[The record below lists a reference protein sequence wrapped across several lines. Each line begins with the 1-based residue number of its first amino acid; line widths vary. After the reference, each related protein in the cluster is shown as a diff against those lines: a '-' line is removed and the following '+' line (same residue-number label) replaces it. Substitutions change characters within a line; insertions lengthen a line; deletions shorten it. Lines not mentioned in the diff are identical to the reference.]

1 MTVVA
6 KVVADLTPEQ
16 ALDLPEVV
24 TDPVESAR
32 AAGLHYCSDTEPGIR
47 RKRAGKHFSYVAPD
61 GTRIR
66 DDATLK
72 RIRSLAIPPAYQDVW
87 ICPDPLGH
95 LQATGRDA
103 RGRKQYRYHPRWR
116 EIRDATKHTRMISF
130 GHVLPVIRRK
140 TEEHLALRGM
150 PREKVLAT
158 VVRLLETTL
167 IRVGNEEYAKANQ
180 SYGLT
185 TLRNKHAKVEGTEV
199 KFAFRG
205 KSGVKFKISLKDRR
219 LARIVKKCQ
228 ELPGQALF
236 SYIDEEGNPCAVG
249 SADVNAYLREI
260 SGQEITAKDFR
271 TWSATVLAAMA
282 LEEME
287 AVDTKVATR
296 KNVVRAIERVAERLG
311 NTPAVCRKCYVHP
324 AILQA
329 YEEGTLP
336 KIVRERAVE
345 ELAENLAE
353 LPPEEA
359 AVLAFLKA
367 RLERE
372 SSADFGPHLEV
383 AEAA

>member
-6 KVVADLTPEQ
+6 KVVADVTPEKE
-16 ALDLPEVV
+16 LDLPEVV

-32 AAGLHYCSDTEPGIR
+32 AAGLHYCSDTDPGIR
-47 RKRAGKHFSYVAPD
+47 RKRTGKHFSYVAPD
-61 GTRIR
+61 GTRIK
-66 DDATLK
+66 DEATLK
-72 RIRSLAIPPAYQDVW
+72 RIRSLAIPPAYKDVW

-116 EIRDATKHTRMISF
+116 EIRDETKHTRMIAF
-130 GHVLPVIRRK
+130 GHVLPTIRRK

-167 IRVGNEEYAKANQ
+167 IRVGNEEYARSNQ

-185 TLRNKHAKVEGTEV
+185 TLRNKHARVDGTKVN
-199 KFAFRG
+199 FAFRG
-205 KSGVKFKISLKDRR
+205 KSGVKFKISMQDRR

-236 SYIDEEGNPCAVG
+236 SYIDEDGNSCMVG
-249 SADVNAYLREI
+249 SADVNAYLREV

-282 LEEME
+282 LQEME
-287 AVDTKVATR
+287 AVDTKAATK

-336 KIVRERAVE
+336 QIVRERAVE
-345 ELAENLAE
+345 ELAENLSD

-367 RLERE
+367 RLARE
-372 SSADFGPHLEV
+372 SCGDSGPDLEV
-383 AEAA
+383 KEAA